1 MTVHAGIYSTA
12 TGQFLPYAR
21 KELAHE
27 WDRLKNLAQ
36 PELPAVVA
44 VE

>member
-1 MTVHAGIYSTA
+1 MTVRAGIYSTA
-12 TGQFLPYAR
+12 TGQFLPYAQE
-21 KELAHE
+21 ELAHE

-36 PELPAVVA
+36 PELAAVAA